1 MFQGILAND
10 NKGRDCAYSAE
21 GASTFSVNLSG
32 KKTLVGRNSGECF
45 RYPETTKGES
55 RSSVN
60 FQVQGQRK
68 LLYEKG
74 FFCPFFM
81 G

>member
-1 MFQGILAND
+1 MMTRGETVQN
-10 NKGRDCAYSAE
+10 SAE
-21 GASTFSVNLSG
+21 GASTFMCESLRQKDSCWTQLWRAFP
-32 KKTLVGRNSGECF
+32 KQ
-45 RYPETTKGES
+45 ETTKGES

>member
-1 MFQGILAND
+1 MMTRGETVH
-10 NKGRDCAYSAE
+10 SAPKE
-21 GASTFSVNLSG
+21 QARLSVNLSG

-45 RYPETTKGES
+45 RYQETTKGES